1 VNGASPLVA
10 AGLGF
15 GLGVVTGM
23 PLGVLNV
30 AIIDAATAGRRRFA
44 SGIGIGGGVADTLH
58 AILAFAGVGHIV
70 TADPALVRG
79 LAITTATAIIA
90 YAVCAWRRRQH
101 ALDPRVDARTDDEV
115 SVARGLATGIIL
127 TLPNPA
133 ALAAW
138 VAVAAAVW
146 PGATLLEASLIAG
159 GVGVGSALWFT
170 LLARWI
176 RRMRRD
182 HPVLTWIPRVALVL
196 LIAIAVVGIV
206 RVL

>member
-1 VNGASPLVA
+1 MNGASPLVA

-44 SGIGIGGGVADTLH
+44 RGIGIGGGVADTLH
-58 AILAFAGVGHIV
+58 AIIAFAGVGHVV

-90 YAVCAWRRRQH
+90 YAVRAWRRRQRT
-101 ALDPRVDARTDDEV
+101 LDPRVDARTDDEV

-159 GVGVGSALWFT
+159 GVGIGSALWFT

-182 HPVLTWIPRVALVL
+182 HPVLTWIPRVALVF

>member
-44 SGIGIGGGVADTLH
+44 RGIGIGGGVADTLH
-58 AILAFAGVGHIV
+58 AIIAFAGVGHVV

-90 YAVCAWRRRQH
+90 YAVRAWRRRQRT
-101 ALDPRVDARTDDEV
+101 LDPRVDARTDDEV

-159 GVGVGSALWFT
+159 GVGIGSALWFT

-182 HPVLTWIPRVALVL
+182 HPVLTWIPRVALVF